1 MHRLPILLLA
11 ALCCPVLAPGSSAQ
25 AERPNLLWLTSED
38 NGPHLGAYG
47 DACADTPHL
56 DRLAAE
62 GQVYLHVW
70 SNAPVCA
77 PARTAIITGMYPTST
92 GSQHMRS
99 RARLPEGMVMFPQLL
114 REAGYYTANN
124 AKEDYNLEKP
134 GRVWDDSSGKAHWRN
149 RPEGAP
155 FFAVFNFGETHES
168 RIRKRPHEAV
178 CDPAEV
184 RVPAYHPDAPEVR
197 RDWAQYYDQL
207 TAMDRRVGE
216 KLAELERDGLE
227 RDTIVFYFGDHGPGL
242 PRCKRWPY
250 DSGLRVPLIVRLPER
265 WRHLAPEAYVPGGRS
280 ARLVSFVDLAPTV
293 LSLVG
298 LDPPP
303 RMQGGAFMGPREA
316 PPRTTLHGFRGR
328 MDERCDLVRSV
339 RNERW
344 VYLRNYMPHLPYG
357 QHVAY
362 MFQTPTTRIWREL
375 YDAGKLAPP
384 QTLFWERKPPE
395 ELYDLEANP
404 DEVVN
409 LAASPEH
416 RATLERLRAAQRS
429 HALEIRDLGFLP
441 EAQIHSRSVGST
453 PYQLGRDPERYPLEA
468 ILEIAELASRPGEA
482 ASAEL
487 AAALGHE
494 DEAVRYWGAV
504 GILARGQPAV
514 AEARAEL
521 RRALED
527 PCASVRIAAAEALA
541 RYGELREGEAALEVL
556 VTAASLAESD
566 VFTAILALGAID
578 LLDRRAEGIASRI
591 EALPREHPKV
601 PKRMASYVPRL
612 IDRIL
617 EDLRS
622 PR

>member
-134 GRVWDDSSGKAHWRN
+134 GRVWDDSSGTAHWRN
-149 RPEGAP
+149 RPQGAP

-207 TAMDRRVGE
+207 AAMDRRVGE

-265 WRHLAPEAYVPGGRS
+265 WRHLAPEGWAPGGRS

-293 LSLVG
+293 LSLAG
-298 LDPPP
+298 LEPPP
-303 RMQGGAFMGPREA
+303 WMLGGAFMGPREA
-316 PPRTTLHGFRGR
+316 PPRDCLHGFRGR
-328 MDERCDLVRSV
+328 MDERYDLVRSL
-339 RNERW
+339 RDERW
-344 VYLRNYMPHLPYG
+344 VYLRNYMPHRPYG
-357 QHVAY
+357 QHLAY

-375 YDAGKLAPP
+375 YDAGRLEPP
-384 QTLFWERKPPE
+384 RTFFWEPKPAE
-395 ELYDLEANP
+395 ELYDLRSDP

-416 RATLERLRAAQRS
+416 RGTLERLRAAQRR
-429 HALEIRDLGFLP
+429 HLIEVRDLGFLP
-441 EAQIHSRSVGST
+441 EAQIHSRSAGST
-453 PYQLGRDPERYPLEA
+453 PYELGRDPERYPLEV
-468 ILEIAELASRPGEA
+468 ILEVAELAASPGKPAGE
-482 ASAEL
+482 EL
-487 AAALGHE
+487 AAALVHADG
-494 DEAVRYWGAV
+494 AMRYWGAV
-504 GILARGQPAV
+504 GILARGGPAV
-514 AEARAEL
+514 AAAREEL
-521 RRALED
+521 LRLLED
-527 PCASVRIAAAEALA
+527 PRASVRIVAAEALGLHGGQA
-541 RYGELREGEAALEVL
+541 ERAAALEVL
-556 VTAASLAESD
+556 LSAASLETSD

-578 LLDRRAEGIASRI
+578 ALDHRAAGIAERI
-591 EALPREHPKV
+591 EALPTEHPKV
-601 PKRMASYVPRL
+601 PRRMANYAPRL

-617 EDLRS
+617 EELRP